1 MSEWN
6 VSAVTSLYR
15 LIVQISCKETFNEAI
30 GAWDVSSVT
39 TMEGMFGDAHAFN
52 QRLDWDVSSV
62 TNMEYMFNSAYDF
75 NQPLEWDV
83 SSVTSMTFMFYDA
96 HSFNHPLIWDTNAVT
111 NMQFMFYNARAFN
124 QRLDWH
130 VFAVTNMLVRARPHR
145 HAIRACT
152 PTPPAP
158 GQHAGASARCHARA
172 PHSSCSTGTMRCRTA
187 TRR

>member
-1 MSEWN
+1 M
-6 VSAVTSLYR
+6 YR

-83 SSVTSMTFMFYDA
+83 SLVTSMTFMFYGA
-96 HSFNHPLIWDTNAVT
+96 RSFNQPLIWDTNAVT
-111 NMQFMFYNARAFN
+111 NMQFMFYNARAFD

-130 VFAVTNMLVRARPHR
+130 VFAVTNMLVRARPHGAPYALAHPPLTHLAR
-145 HAIRACT
+145 TPARALD
-152 PTPPAP
+152 A
-158 GQHAGASARCHARA
+158 ARA
-172 PHSSCSTGTMRCRTA
+172 PLTVHVQRERCAVGLQQGADR
-187 TRR
+187 